1 VLTQYN
7 PTTLGTSITIPN
19 VIDGYLI
26 SGLGDQV
33 FMDRKELKEVNFS
46 EGLRTIGVKAFAN
59 CENLEKLGNFP
70 KTLRYIGDYA
80 FYDCSKLT
88 TNIEFTDN
96 MQSVGTQAF
105 YGCSNI
111 TGTITNLLRTNVI
124 YGQNVFSGCS
134 KITGD
139 IGEAMSVLIKS
150 TDTKIPDNLF
160 SGMTG
165 LTGTVTI
172 GSTIEEI
179 GKMAFKGCQNITR
192 LDINQA
198 SNLET
203 IGDYAFYGCSN
214 MSCELNF
221 KDGIRKIGVSAFN
234 WCIISY
240 LNIPKTVEEVGSSA
254 FRYAYGTS
262 VNLNCGDVFSDRAF
276 FDSKFTTLTF
286 GSDCTMT
293 YIPNSMFAYGCL
305 SNIIFPNTITEIE
318 TWAFSSNGNLTT
330 VEFNNNLKYIR
341 YGAFGSCPK
350 LTSIPIDS
358 EKSLIE
364 IGTMAFSD
372 CKNLGKN
379 LEAKTNLISLLENS
393 NVTTIG
399 ENAFKNCA
407 YLEGTYYAGLTN
419 KVVDEVGNHTI
430 VISVGTNAFNGTSII
445 YSKVFELSNSQEI
458 LANEFENVSEF
469 TDSSKNKITEITIP
483 STVKTIGARAFANCS
498 SITKIII
505 PDSVTI
511 IDESAFAYC
520 TSLTTVINNSKCTI
534 ISSKMF
540 YGCTALTTIS
550 SLEKIEEIQL
560 SAFENCA
567 ALTLVT
573 FGSKLNTLGNSAFMN
588 TSIESVKFPKSLTT
602 VGTKV
607 FYNCKKLVDI
617 DFSDYSLNSIEYG
630 MFGCCSALTSINYGE
645 NITSIGQYAFTE
657 CSALTSIDLK
667 NIEKIGEWAFK
678 NCGFTSVTI
687 SDKVTIIGDGV
698 FYGDSSLVNV
708 YGCKNVISLGK
719 QTFYGC
725 SNLETVERI
734 NKYYKYSRICV
745 LQLFKINFK

>member
-1 VLTQYN
+1 VLTKYN
-7 PTTLGTSITIPN
+7 STTLGTSITIPN
-19 VIDGYLI
+19 VIDGHLI

-46 EGLRTIGVKAFAN
+46 EGLRTIGAKAFAN
-59 CENLEKLGNFP
+59 CENLEKIGNFP

-172 GSTIEEI
+172 GSNIEEI
-179 GKMAFKGCQNITR
+179 GEYAFYYCTGITGLNINNA
-192 LDINQA
+192 INLA
-198 SNLET
+198 T
-203 IGDYAFYGCSN
+203 IGDYAFSNCSN

-221 KDGIRKIGVSAFN
+221 KSAMKTIGMRAFESCKISN
-234 WCIISY
+234 I
-240 LNIPKTVEEVGSSA
+240 NIPKTVENIGYWA
-254 FRYAYGTS
+254 FFRVDGTT
-262 VNLNCGDVFSDRAF
+262 VNLNCGDIFESGPF
-276 FDSKFTTLTF
+276 ISSKFTTLTF

-293 YIPNSMFAYGCL
+293 YIPNSMFSGGEL
-305 SNIIFPNTITEIE
+305 IGNIIFPSTITEINVY
-318 TWAFSSNGNLTT
+318 AFSGNKNITY
-330 VEFNNNLKYIR
+330 VEFDNNLKYIR
-341 YGAFGSCPK
+341 KYAFSGCEK

-364 IGTMAFSD
+364 IEGNAFSG
-372 CKNLGKN
+372 CTNLGKKID
-379 LEAKTNLISLLENS
+379 AKTNLISLLENS

-399 ENAFKNCA
+399 ENAFENCS

-419 KVVDEVGNHTI
+419 KVVDEDGNHTI

-445 YSKVFELSNSQEI
+445 YSKVFELINSKKI

-483 STVKTIGARAFANCS
+483 STVETIEASAFANCS
-498 SITKIII
+498 SITKITI
-505 PDSVTI
+505 PDSVTS

-534 ISSKMF
+534 IPSKMF
-540 YGCTALTTIS
+540 YGCTALTSIS
-550 SLEKIEEIQL
+550 SLEKIEEIQA
-560 SAFENCA
+560 SAFENCT
-567 ALTLVT
+567 ALASVT
-573 FGSKLNTLGNSAFMN
+573 FGTKLNTLGNRAFYGSGL
-588 TSIESVKFPKSLTT
+588 TSIKFPNSLTT
-602 VGTKV
+602 IGSNV
-607 FYNCKKLVDI
+607 FYCCTKLTSVDLT
-617 DFSDYSLNSIEYG
+617 DYSLDNIAYG
-630 MFGCCSALTSINYGE
+630 MFGGCKLLASINLKDD
-645 NITSIGQYAFTE
+645 ITKIGTMAFEE
-657 CSALTSIDLK
+657 CKALSSIDLK
-667 NIEKIGEWAFK
+667 NIKTIGSSAFK
-678 NCGFTSVTI
+678 NCALTSVRI
-687 SDKVTIIGDGV
+687 SNDVTKIDEYT
-698 FYGDSSLVNV
+698 FYGNTSLTSV
-708 YGCKNVISLGK
+708 YGCENVTSLGK
-719 QTFYGC
+719 YAFYGC

-734 NKYYKYSRICV
+734 NKYY
-745 LQLFKINFK
+745 